1 MPRYHILVRNRILR
15 CLIGVSLLA
24 LGCSSKDKPQATI
37 VIVAGQEADAF
48 SRKPVPDHLTV
59 RSVDLDGRATDLVTV
74 GWPTD
79 SFDIGDLSQSGVA
92 AIQVSI
98 EDSASDP
105 LLRGQTVY
113 YSLWTLEGY
122 DVPVFVG
129 RVGELSRPP
138 GSFSFSRRNAL
149 VGVVGAQYLVVTGG
163 ADTKDAAGS
172 SVSPASLDAY
182 DLAAWDAVP
191 VSVTLPRAPT
201 AMPIVLGQYALII
214 DDAGATW
221 FDFGTDEQTQAT
233 PPDGMSFADVS
244 NGQVVYAPDG
254 AAYVVGG
261 TRTTAESDV
270 VLRIGT
276 DFALSLRRLSAP
288 RLGACAMWVPD
299 VGLVVAGGSATAAGA
314 EILASDASVSTALG
328 YPPDPTVGAG
338 IVALDDARIL
348 MAGGLDPSS
357 VGGAATRTL
366 DLSCTGACKAETI
379 EATPPLPLAGAR
391 AFRITEQR
399 VLLVGEEQAAGATRT
414 AVYEIAGLGGTPTIM
429 EVGLREPRTGATAVA
444 LMGNMVGVLGGLDAS
459 GAAVRSLE
467 VYPGR

>member
-1 MPRYHILVRNRILR
+1 VRNRILR
-15 CLIGVSLLA
+15 CLVGVCLLA
-24 LGCSSKDKPQATI
+24 SACSSEDKPQATI

-48 SRKPVPDHLTV
+48 TREPVPDHLTV
-59 RSVDLDGRATDLVTV
+59 RRVDLDGRAADLVTV
-74 GWPTD
+74 AWPVD

-92 AIQVSI
+92 AIQVSLQ
-98 EDSASDP
+98 DNANRP

-113 YSLWTLEGY
+113 YSLWTLAGY

-138 GSFSFSRRNAL
+138 GTFSFGGHDAL

-163 ADTKDAAGS
+163 TDTKDAAGS
-172 SVSPASLDAY
+172 SASPAYLDAY

-191 VSVTLPRAPT
+191 VSVELPRTPT

-214 DDAGATW
+214 NDAGATW
-221 FDFGTDEQTQAT
+221 FDFGTYDQAEAT

-244 NGQVVYAPDG
+244 HGQVVYAPDG
-254 AAYVVGG
+254 TAYVVGG
-261 TRTTAESDV
+261 TRTTAASDW

-276 DFALSLRRLSAP
+276 DFELSSRRLTAP
-288 RLGACAMWVPD
+288 RLGACATWVPD
-299 VGLVVAGGSATAAGA
+299 VGLLVAGGSATAAGA
-314 EILASDASVSTALG
+314 ELLAHDASGSTVLG
-328 YPPDPTVGAG
+328 YAPDPTVGAG
-338 IVALDDARIL
+338 VVALEGARVL

-357 VGGAATRTL
+357 LGSAATRTF
-366 DLSCTGACKAETI
+366 DLSCTGTCTV
-379 EATPPLPLAGAR
+379 EAIDASPPRPLTNAR
-391 AFRITEQR
+391 AFRIDEQS
-399 VLLVGEEQAAGATRT
+399 VLVVGEEQGTGATRT
-414 AVYEIAGLGGTPTIM
+414 AVYEIAGLGGTPGIV
-429 EVGLREPRTGATAVA
+429 EVNLREPRTGATAVA